1 MDSKQL
7 KEWADLMGVSI
18 EEAKKLR
25 KKGIAERKKHNKF
38 QSKKSEAK
46 FVETGKNEVIEN
58 MTFKEWIK
66 NKK

>member
-38 QSKKSEAK
+38 EAEK
-46 FVETGKNEVIEN
+46 GDGRFIPQKVQK
-58 MTFKEWIK
+58 
-66 NKK
+66 